1 MESEAALLRA
11 LGDPTRLRIAVI
23 LAARGETCVCHI
35 AAALDEPDFK
45 VSRHL
50 SVLRASGLV
59 NARREGTWMHY
70 SLTPP
75 EGVLGGSLRHLLA
88 EGFSDNETARLD
100 RERLSSSC
108 CV

>member
-1 MESEAALLRA
+1 MENEAALFRA

-23 LAARGETCVCHI
+23 LAARGETCVCYI
-35 AAALDEPDFK
+35 AAALGEPDFK

-59 NARREGTWMHY
+59 SARREGTWMHY

-75 EGVLGGSLRHLLA
+75 EGALGGSLRRLLV
-88 EGFSDNETARLD
+88 EGFVGNETALRD
-100 RERLSSSC
+100 SERLCRSC
-108 CV
+108 CG

>member
-1 MESEAALLRA
+1 MENEAALFRA

-35 AAALDEPDFK
+35 ATALEAPDFK

-59 NARREGTWMHY
+59 SARREGTWMHY

-75 EGVLGGSLRHLLA
+75 EGALGGSLRRLLA
-88 EGFSDNETARLD
+88 EGFSGNETARLD
-100 RERLSSSC
+100 RERLSGSC
-108 CV
+108 CA